1 MIYQYTF
8 SFPGF
13 FDMTAVC
20 NEEAITHLLFDGDID
35 APVKKTPLLL
45 ECERQLEEYFSGK
58 RAVFTLPLAPKGT
71 PFQRQVWQALLTVP
85 YGETRSYGQ
94 IAKQVGREKAARAVG
109 GANHNN
115 PISILIPCHRI
126 IGADGSLWGYGGG
139 LDKKKALLDLERKYK
154 DVLTLGG
161 SYEQRAATEKF

>member
-20 NEEAITHLLFDGDID
+20 NEEAITHLLFDGAID

-58 RAVFTLPLAPKGT
+58 RAVLYPSPRPQRH
-71 PFQRQVWQALLTVP
+71 PFSKT
-85 YGETRSYGQ
+85 GS
-94 IAKQVGREKAARAVG
+94 GRR
-109 GANHNN
+109 
-115 PISILIPCHRI
+115 
-126 IGADGSLWGYGGG
+126 
-139 LDKKKALLDLERKYK
+139 
-154 DVLTLGG
+154 
-161 SYEQRAATEKF
+161 F